1 MSTWKMMISLPTEFK
16 DWTVLCTGE
25 TEAETFIE
33 DDFISHVFS
42 HRSFVL
48 PMSTFAIAIGHWTIK
63 PLPTD
68 DGPVVRFIG
77 HERII
82 NNNIGDMFRY
92 VPTSL
97 SVAQRYLGDYP
108 LPRLDIV
115 IVHRSFSGLGLA
127 SPHLLFLSP
136 RLKIL
141 F

>member
-1 MSTWKMMISLPTEFK
+1 
-16 DWTVLCTGE
+16 
-25 TEAETFIE
+25 
-33 DDFISHVFS
+33 
-42 HRSFVL
+42 
-48 PMSTFAIAIGHWTIK
+48 MSTFAIAIGHWTIK

-68 DGPVVRFIG
+68 VGPVVRFIG
-77 HERII
+77 HESII
-82 NNNIGDMFRY
+82 NNNIGDMSRY

-136 RLKIL
+136 RLKLLI
-141 F
+141 